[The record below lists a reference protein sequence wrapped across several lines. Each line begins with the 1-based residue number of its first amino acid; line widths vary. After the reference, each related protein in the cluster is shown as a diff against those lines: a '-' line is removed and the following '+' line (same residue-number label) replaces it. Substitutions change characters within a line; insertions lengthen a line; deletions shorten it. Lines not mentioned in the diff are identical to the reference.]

1 MFINLLKK
9 MNLQLSKACKIEM
22 LKKQNN
28 NSIFSNFISLENND
42 PYKVTYMY
50 CSSLI
55 FAKAVLSNIFYKFC
69 TS

>member
-28 NSIFSNFISLENND
+28 NSIFSHFISLD
-42 PYKVTYMY
+42 DLVCKIMT
-50 CSSLI
+50 I
-55 FAKAVLSNIFYKFC
+55 IK
-69 TS
+69 